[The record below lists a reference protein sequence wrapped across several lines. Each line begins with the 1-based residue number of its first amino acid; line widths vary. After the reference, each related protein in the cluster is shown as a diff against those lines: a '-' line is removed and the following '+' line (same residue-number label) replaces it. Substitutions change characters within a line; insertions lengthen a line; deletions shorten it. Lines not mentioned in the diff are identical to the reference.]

1 MRETQPRRQARPEE
15 ARGPATWQTSGDMP
29 VPAEAGGIVPDPHHP
44 RLRLLRSVSGAL
56 RAEDEILLEPF
67 NYYGKLPGKG
77 IRPRMIAAF
86 NQWLQVPDTVIL
98 RIAEITQKL
107 HNASLMIDDIEDNS
121 KLRRGT
127 PVAHVVYG
135 VPQTLNTAN
144 YVYFLALQEIH
155 ALNNPVAV
163 KVFLDEMLNLHRGQ
177 GMDIYWRDN
186 SICPTEEEYIHMVQN
201 KTGGLFRLSVC
212 LMQAFSAD
220 HRDYIPLV
228 NELGLMYQ
236 VLDDYLNLQSTEYH
250 HNKSFCEDLTEGKY
264 SFPVVHSV
272 SPLLVP
278 ILIVWMA
285 CRSNRSLIPFLIVY
299 VD

>member
-1 MRETQPRRQARPEE
+1 
-15 ARGPATWQTSGDMP
+15 
-29 VPAEAGGIVPDPHHP
+29 
-44 RLRLLRSVSGAL
+44 
-56 RAEDEILLEPF
+56 
-67 NYYGKLPGKG
+67 
-77 IRPRMIAAF
+77 
-86 NQWLQVPDTVIL
+86 
-98 RIAEITQKL
+98 
-107 HNASLMIDDIEDNS
+107 
-121 KLRRGT
+121 
-127 PVAHVVYG
+127 
-135 VPQTLNTAN
+135 
-144 YVYFLALQEIH
+144 
-155 ALNNPVAV
+155 
-163 KVFLDEMLNLHRGQ
+163 
-177 GMDIYWRDN
+177 
-186 SICPTEEEYIHMVQN
+186 
-201 KTGGLFRLSVC
+201 
-212 LMQAFSAD
+212 MQAFSAD